1 MNKLQKPISLCVIW
15 ATLFCSLTLRAESV
29 DDQFTE
35 ISPSFKVG
43 TGEFVHGQ
51 SYGKLLMRILILG
64 AVPQQG
70 IHYMP
75 EGTDLMFGIIYAGG
89 KADYTK
95 MSSITIRRRGQKE
108 LLDIDLENLITDGKS
123 IPKLVDGDIVDVGY
137 NWRKGAQDII
147 FWTGLFTTLTGV
159 LFATIEI
166 AQLIKPQNSH

>member
-1 MNKLQKPISLCVIW
+1 MTKLQKPISFCVIW

-35 ISPSFKVG
+35 ISPSFRVG

-64 AVPQQG
+64 AVPAQG

-95 MSSITIRRRGQKE
+95 MSGITIRRRGQKE
-108 LLDIDLENLITDGKS
+108 LIDIDLDNLIADGKA
-123 IPKLVDGDIVDVGY
+123 IPKLADGDIIDVPY
-137 NWRKGAQDII
+137 NWRKGTQDIL
-147 FWTGLFTTLTGV
+147 FWTGVFTALTGV
-159 LFATIEI
+159 LFAAIEI
-166 AQLIKPQNSH
+166 GQLVHPSH